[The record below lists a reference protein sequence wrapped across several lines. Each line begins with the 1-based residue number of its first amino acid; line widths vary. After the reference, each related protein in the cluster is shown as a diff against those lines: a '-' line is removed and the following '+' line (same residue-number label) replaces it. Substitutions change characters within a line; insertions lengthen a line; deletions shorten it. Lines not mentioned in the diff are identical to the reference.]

1 MPTVQQFL
9 YLIWGL
15 CRNNIRHFLT
25 AVCTENLQWWKVLG
39 SLVFLVLQQTP
50 QSVKSFTFSY
60 RSPGLVSPPL
70 RNFTPTAAMQATDM
84 TSTRHNNLH
93 QTAHPAA
100 HLLQHITSRNS
111 HNAIAPASHD
121 VPTSL
126 PVHNTSPQEVR
137 LCNRCCFQNYLLCV
151 VCLFLCIDLFFICL
165 AMIVFDFLVG
175 LIT

>member
-1 MPTVQQFL
+1 MQKIYNDAK
-9 YLIWGL
+9 YLVHL
-15 CRNNIRHFLT
+15 CFWCCNRL
-25 AVCTENLQWWKVLG
+25 LSKV
-39 SLVFLVLQQTP
+39 SL
-50 QSVKSFTFSY
+50 SC

-93 QTAHPAA
+93 QTTHPAA

-151 VCLFLCIDLFFICL
+151 VCLFLCIDLFFFICL
-165 AMIVFDFLVG
+165 AMIVF
-175 LIT
+175 